1 MRYWML
7 TISIQYRMMVLD
19 DGIGYWISENKKINL
34 LIIINFKFQIINY
47 KVCDLREETFQIKFK
62 KEKYYTF

>member
-1 MRYWML
+1 MTVL
-7 TISIQYRMMVLD
+7 VLD

-47 KVCDLREETFQIKFK
+47 KVCDLREATFQIKFK
-62 KEKYYTF
+62 K